1 MARDLEIVDSER
13 ERFSCSHSG
22 RAGSSNQ
29 ISPPSSH
36 VGYLEN
42 RSQTSP
48 SSAVLVRAML
58 NLPELSF
65 GEVLVPWILIVG
77 ALGFLAAWL
86 VVAIMECTGLSRH
99 VWHLPLFFAGLSI
112 LFSSLIGMVSSP

>member
-1 MARDLEIVDSER
+1 MADSER
-13 ERFSCSHSG
+13 ERFSCSHYGS
-22 RAGSSNQ
+22 AGSANQ
-29 ISPPSSH
+29 FSPQSSH

-42 RSQTSP
+42 RSQTSS
-48 SSAVLVRAML
+48 SSAILVRAML

-99 VWHLPLFFAGLSI
+99 VCHLPLFFAGLII
-112 LFSSLIGMVSSP
+112 LFSSLIGMVISP

>member
-1 MARDLEIVDSER
+1 MMNL
-13 ERFSCSHSG
+13 G
-22 RAGSSNQ
+22 
-29 ISPPSSH
+29 
-36 VGYLEN
+36 
-42 RSQTSP
+42 T
-48 SSAVLVRAML
+48 VLGKTESRMESTVYADTML

-99 VWHLPLFFAGLSI
+99 VWHLPLFFAGLVI
-112 LFSSLIGMVSSP
+112 LFSSLIGMVISP